1 MKKFKSRMFILQLT
15 LAAILGGLNAFGS
28 TYLQPTRPD
37 AHMTTGHLCNTSNPD
52 FYGFRYQQRIP
63 LCKRHVLTPTK
74 DKIFQQYG
82 VALENKRYY
91 TIDHFVPLS
100 IGGSN
105 DEDNLWPEPK
115 SVKRT
120 RENLEMDIYE
130 AVKKGLLSQEEAI
143 QKIVEAKMN
152 PLLP

>member
-1 MKKFKSRMFILQLT
+1 MLCFSI
-15 LAAILGGLNAFGS
+15 AAMLSGLNAFGL
-28 TYLQPTRPD
+28 TYLEPTRPD
-37 AHMTTGHLCNTSNPD
+37 TQFTVGHLCNVNSQD

-63 LCKRHVLTPTK
+63 LCKRNVLTETK
-74 DKIFQQYG
+74 VRIYQRYNVPLK
-82 VALENKRYY
+82 NKKYY

-115 SVKRT
+115 AVKKT
-120 RENLEMDIYE
+120 RLNLELEIYE